1 MIVSDDE
8 YLFGRT
14 KNIAIRYWKFV
25 LGPGLETPGVLPVG
39 SMYAIY
45 IYGNMDPINVPP
57 LC

>member
-1 MIVSDDE
+1 MMNTSLDVQ
-8 YLFGRT
+8 

-45 IYGNMDPINVPP
+45 I
-57 LC
+57 